1 MIKEYLTYFLILSFL
16 FGCSASTIPKP
27 KPVGITGAVKA
38 SDTIKHGSWCE
49 AWSKAGE
56 YCLAHCEDHE
66 KAVCENTEN
75 LEPYCRCFPK

>member
-16 FGCSASTIPKP
+16 FGCSASTSSKP
-27 KPVGITGAVKA
+27 KTVGVTGAVKW

-75 LEPYCRCFPK
+75 LEPYCKCFPK

>member
-16 FGCSASTIPKP
+16 FGCSASTISKP
-27 KPVGITGAVKA
+27 KTVGVTGAVKW

-75 LEPYCRCFPK
+75 LKPYCKCLPK